1 MKQSIEAL
9 KPAQGKKIKNSWRN
23 KKNCSNYIWAYL
35 MVAPTIIGLMIL
47 NIWPV
52 IRTAYLSFTETAS
65 FGSNKWIGLE
75 NYKTLFRDSIIWKA
89 TWHTFQFTIL
99 VVPLGIFLSLV
110 IAALLNAKIKGTTIY
125 RTIYFLPVVVAP
137 AAIAIVWKWLFNA
150 DFGLINHM
158 LSAVGLKGPN
168 WLTNSKWAMF
178 SLSIVGI
185 WSTLG
190 YNMIILL
197 AGLQGIPRSYYEA
210 AEIDGAGSIRQ
221 FFNITIPLISPTLF
235 FVTITGLM
243 GAIQQFDLVY
253 MMIGPGNPAIEST
266 QTLLYLFYRSGF
278 VVNDK
283 GFASAIVM
291 WAFLLILIIT
301 FIQFILQKKW
311 VFYE

>member
-1 MKQSIEAL
+1 M
-9 KPAQGKKIKNSWRN
+9 
-23 KKNCSNYIWAYL
+23 
-35 MVAPTIIGLMIL
+35 
-47 NIWPV
+47 
-52 IRTAYLSFTETAS
+52 
-65 FGSNKWIGLE
+65 
-75 NYKTLFRDSIIWKA
+75 
-89 TWHTFQFTIL
+89 
-99 VVPLGIFLSLV
+99 
-110 IAALLNAKIKGTTIY
+110 
-125 RTIYFLPVVVAP
+125 
-137 AAIAIVWKWLFNA
+137 
-150 DFGLINHM
+150 
-158 LSAVGLKGPN
+158 
-168 WLTNSKWAMF
+168 TNSKWAMF

-221 FFNITIPLISPTLF
+221 FFNITILLISPTLF